1 MMFIGTG
8 SIGTP
13 GHQPIPHKEVVNA
26 MVIPNIESQMKK
38 YNKVQGLMK
47 YININTLRAVHKN
60 MDILKAS
67 GVDNVNK
74 TKYSINLEDNLNSL
88 LNRMKKFKYY
98 PQRVRRARIPKANG
112 KVRELGIP
120 TYEDKL
126 VQKIMADIL
135 SSIYEQIFLDCSYG
149 FRPRRNCHQA
159 LLKMAEA
166 IYSGKVNYIVE
177 TDIKGFFD
185 NVNQEVLIRLLKMT
199 IKDKHFIEYVRRFL
213 KAGIMDK
220 GIPKPS
226 DTGTPQGGNMS
237 PVLANVYLHYV
248 IDQWFENEVK
258 KKARGQCYLIR
269 YADDFIMLFE
279 NHEDSEEIF
288 IETERRINMFGLELQ
303 SEKTRIFEF
312 NLKKL
317 TNITFDFLGFT
328 IYNYKSLYQK
338 EIRLGMKIKEESI
351 QKKYDNIKMYIE
363 QLRYE
368 KFKVIFWMVN
378 SVLRNYY
385 TYYGINT
392 NFEWLMSIYQY
403 AQREILKLYVERYG
417 VPLNIQGMQYLN
429 YVANTM
435 PLIKPKILLYL

>member
-1 MMFIGTG
+1 
-8 SIGTP
+8 
-13 GHQPIPHKEVVNA
+13 

-74 TKYSINLEDNLNSL
+74 TKYSINLEDNLNNL

-378 SVLRNYY
+378 SVLRGYY
-385 TYYGINT
+385 NYYGINT

-403 AQREILKLYVERYG
+403 AQREMLKLYVERYG
-417 VPLNIQGMQYLN
+417 VPLNTQGMQYLQ
-429 YVANTM
+429 YVASTM
-435 PLIKPKILLYL
+435 PLVKPQILIYL

>member
-1 MMFIGTG
+1 
-8 SIGTP
+8 
-13 GHQPIPHKEVVNA
+13 

-159 LLKMAEA
+159 LLKRAEA

>member
-1 MMFIGTG
+1 
-8 SIGTP
+8 
-13 GHQPIPHKEVVNA
+13 
-26 MVIPNIESQMKK
+26 MVIPNIENQMIK
-38 YNKVQGLMK
+38 YHKVQGLMK
-47 YININTLRAVHKN
+47 YININTLRAVHEN

-67 GVDNVNK
+67 GVDNVSK
-74 TKYSINLEDNLNSL
+74 TKYSINLDDNLNNL

-120 TYEDKL
+120 AYEDKL

-135 SSIYEQIFLDCSYG
+135 SSIYEHIFLDCSYG
-149 FRPRRNCHQA
+149 FRPKRNCHQA
-159 LLKMAEA
+159 LLKMAEV
-166 IYSGKVNYIVE
+166 INSGKVNYIVE
-177 TDIKGFFD
+177 TDIKRFFD

-213 KAGIMDK
+213 KAGVMDK

-288 IETERRINMFGLELQ
+288 IETRRRLNMFGLELQ
-303 SEKTRIFEF
+303 SEKTRILEF
-312 NLKKL
+312 NLKKP

-338 EIRLGMKIKEESI
+338 EVRLGMKIKEESI
-351 QKKYDNIKMYIE
+351 QKKYDNIKMHIK

-368 KFKVIFWMVN
+368 KPKVIFRMVN
-378 SVLRNYY
+378 SVLRGYY
-385 TYYGINT
+385 DYYGVNT
-392 NFEWLMSIYQY
+392 NYEWLVSIYQY
-403 AQREILKLYVERYG
+403 AQREMLKLYVERYG
-417 VPLNIQGMQYLN
+417 VPLNTQGMQYLQ
-429 YVANTM
+429 YVASTM
-435 PLIKPKILLYL
+435 HLVKPQILIYL

>member
-1 MMFIGTG
+1 
-8 SIGTP
+8 
-13 GHQPIPHKEVVNA
+13 
-26 MVIPNIESQMKK
+26 MVIPNIENQMIK
-38 YNKVQGLMK
+38 YHKVQGLMK
-47 YININTLRAVHKN
+47 YININSLRAVHEN

-67 GVDNVNK
+67 GVDNVSK
-74 TKYSINLEDNLNSL
+74 TKYSINLEENLNNL
-88 LNRMKKFKYY
+88 LDRMKKFKYY

-120 TYEDKL
+120 AYEDKL

-135 SSIYEQIFLDCSYG
+135 SSIYEHIFLDCSYG

-159 LLKMAEA
+159 LLKMAKA

-185 NVNQEVLIRLLKMT
+185 NVNQEVLIRLLKMM

-288 IETERRINMFGLELQ
+288 IETGRRLNMFGLELQ

-312 NLKKL
+312 NLKKP

-338 EIRLGMKIKEESI
+338 EVRLGMRIKEESI

-363 QLRYE
+363 QLRYKE
-368 KFKVIFWMVN
+368 FDTIYWIIN
-378 SVLRNYY
+378 SVLRGYYNYY
-385 TYYGINT
+385 GVNT
-392 NFEWLMSIYQY
+392 NYEWLVSIYQY
-403 AQREILKLYVERYG
+403 AQREMLKLYVERYG
-417 VPLNIQGMQYLN
+417 VPLNTQGMQYLQ

-435 PLIKPKILLYL
+435 PLVKPQILIYL

>member
-1 MMFIGTG
+1 
-8 SIGTP
+8 
-13 GHQPIPHKEVVNA
+13 

-74 TKYSINLEDNLNSL
+74 TKYSINLEDNLNNL

-159 LLKMAEA
+159 LLKMKEA

-258 KKARGQCYLIR
+258 KKARGQCCLIR

-378 SVLRNYY
+378 SVLRGYY
-385 TYYGINT
+385 NYYGINT

-403 AQREILKLYVERYG
+403 AQREMLKLYVERYG
-417 VPLNIQGMQYLN
+417 VPLNTQGMQYLQ
-429 YVANTM
+429 YVASTM
-435 PLIKPKILLYL
+435 PLVKPQILIYL

>member
-1 MMFIGTG
+1 
-8 SIGTP
+8 
-13 GHQPIPHKEVVNA
+13 

-74 TKYSINLEDNLNSL
+74 TKYSINLEDNLNNL

-166 IYSGKVNYIVE
+166 IYSEKVNYIVE

-378 SVLRNYY
+378 SVLRGYY
-385 TYYGINT
+385 NYYGINT

-403 AQREILKLYVERYG
+403 AQREMLKLYVERYG
-417 VPLNIQGMQYLN
+417 VPLNTQGMQYLQ
-429 YVANTM
+429 YVASTM
-435 PLIKPKILLYL
+435 PLVKPQILIYL